1 MQAFE
6 SLRFPLEQ
14 RESFSDLSCLTCAHL
29 ASSVSKLTSPCN
41 ERTWNV
47 KGTDT
52 IMTSSERETPKTST
66 KRSAALRS
74 PTGIAPLG
82 IYPVFIAIK
91 GGGRPTRR
99 LPHAKMLL
107 VPISFFL
114 CWVDY
119 ALEGSTFSL
128 SKCDFSR
135 LFHTERSWHT
145 YQFTVV
151 FISGW
156 QDLLSDARVF
166 FVFTSFEV

>member
-1 MQAFE
+1 M
-6 SLRFPLEQ
+6 
-14 RESFSDLSCLTCAHL
+14 
-29 ASSVSKLTSPCN
+29 TSP
-41 ERTWNV
+41 
-47 KGTDT
+47 
-52 IMTSSERETPKTST
+52 EREPPKTST

-74 PTGIAPLG
+74 PTGITPLG
-82 IYPVFIAIK
+82 IYPVFIATK
-91 GGGRPTRR
+91 GARRPTRH

-145 YQFTVV
+145 YRFTVV
-151 FISGW
+151 FVSGR
-156 QDLLSDARVF
+156 QDLPSDARAF
-166 FVFTSFEV
+166 SLTSFEA